1 MAICVGYRGGYFIRI
16 SKNDFNLILLKE
28 LKCFIFTY
36 VYLYMFLDIHIQ
48 KTEFDMSK
56 QIKSGLWPYDAITQN
71 KKRTSFVF
79 DHMEEF

>member
-1 MAICVGYRGGYFIRI
+1 MFYFYICISICVFRYPY
-16 SKNDFNLILLKE
+16 
-28 LKCFIFTY
+28 T
-36 VYLYMFLDIHIQ
+36 

-56 QIKSGLWPYDAITQN
+56 QIKTGLWPYDAITQN